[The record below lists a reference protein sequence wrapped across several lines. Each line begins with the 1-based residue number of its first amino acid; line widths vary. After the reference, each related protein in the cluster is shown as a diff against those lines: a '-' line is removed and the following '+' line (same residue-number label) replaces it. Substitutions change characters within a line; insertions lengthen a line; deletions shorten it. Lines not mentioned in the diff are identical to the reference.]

1 MKKAIVL
8 VLALVLTLSLAVPA
22 AADVMNPPEATNP
35 PEVVPPDFVSP
46 AAPENSQ
53 TTAAP
58 LPVVVESEPKRAK
71 GSIVIVTL
79 VDANKQKLEKDE
91 NDAMAKA
98 QQILDEGAKGMKT
111 TLNFVY
117 ARVIKIYGNG
127 TTTREAV
134 GSVTIKTENPE
145 DIIVR
150 QYIGDK
156 WIDLEVVPN
165 PNGTVTINGIQNGP
179 MLIGTK

>member
-22 AADVMNPPEATNP
+22 AATDAA
-35 PEVVPPDFVSP
+35 SP
-46 AAPENSQ
+46 AAPGNSQ

-71 GSIVIVTL
+71 GPIVTVTL
-79 VDANKQKLEKDE
+79 LDANSPDLTKDE
-91 NDAMAKA
+91 SDAMAKA
-98 QQILDEGAKGMKT
+98 QQNQDEGAKGMKT
-111 TLNFVY
+111 ALNFVY
-117 ARVIKIYGNG
+117 ARVVKIYANG

-134 GSVTIKTENPE
+134 GSVTIKAENPE
-145 DIIVR
+145 DIVVR
-150 QYIGDK
+150 QFIGDK
-156 WIDLEVVPN
+156 WVDLEVVVN
-165 PNGTVTINGIQNGP
+165 TDGTVTINGIQNGP

>member
-1 MKKAIVL
+1 MSMKKAIVL
-8 VLALVLTLSLAVPA
+8 ALALVLTLSLAVPA
-22 AADVMNPPEATNP
+22 AADVMNPPE
-35 PEVVPPDFVSP
+35 VVPPDFVSP
-46 AAPENSQ
+46 TAPENSQ

-58 LPVVVESEPKRAK
+58 LPEVVESEPKRAK
-71 GSIVIVTL
+71 GTIVTVTL
-79 VDANKQKLEKDE
+79 VDANKQKLTKDE

-117 ARVIKIYGNG
+117 ARVLKIYGNG

-134 GSVTIKTENPE
+134 GSVTIKAEKPE
-145 DIIVR
+145 DIVVR
-150 QYIGDK
+150 QFVGDK
-156 WIDLEVVPN
+156 WVDLEVVPN

>member
-22 AADVMNPPEATNP
+22 AADADRLNPPEDVIPEPT
-35 PEVVPPDFVSP
+35 EVVSP
-46 AAPENSQ
+46 TAPENSQ

-58 LPVVVESEPKRAK
+58 LPVVVESEPKRTK
-71 GSIVIVTL
+71 GPIVTVTL
-79 VDANKQKLEKDE
+79 VDANKQNLAKDE

-117 ARVIKIYGNG
+117 ARVIKIYANG

-134 GSVTIKTENPE
+134 GSVTIKAENPE

>member
-8 VLALVLTLSLAVPA
+8 ALALVLALSLAVPA
-22 AADVMNPPEATNP
+22 AADAVILDP
-35 PEVVPPDFVSP
+35 PEVVSP
-46 AAPENSQ
+46 TAPENSQ

-71 GSIVIVTL
+71 ETIVTVTL
-79 VDANKQKLEKDE
+79 VDANKQKLTKDE

-117 ARVIKIYGNG
+117 ARVLKIYGNG

-134 GSVTIKTENPE
+134 GSVTIKAEKPE
-145 DIIVR
+145 DIVVR
-150 QYIGDK
+150 QFVGDK

>member
-22 AADVMNPPEATNP
+22 AAADA
-35 PEVVPPDFVSP
+35 VSP
-46 AAPENSQ
+46 AAPGNSQ

-58 LPVVVESEPKRAK
+58 LPVVVESETKNAD
-71 GSIVIVTL
+71 GSVVTVTP
-79 VDANKQKLEKDE
+79 VDANKQDLTKDE
-91 NDAMAKA
+91 KDAMAKA
-98 QQILDEGAKGMKT
+98 QQNQKEGAKGLKS
-111 TLNFVY
+111 TLYLFY
-117 ARVIKIYGNG
+117 ARVVKTNSDG
-127 TTTREAV
+127 TTTKDAK
-134 GSVTIKTENPE
+134 GSMTIKAKNPE

-150 QYIGDK
+150 QFIGDK

-165 PNGTVTINGIQNGP
+165 SNGTVTINGIQNGP